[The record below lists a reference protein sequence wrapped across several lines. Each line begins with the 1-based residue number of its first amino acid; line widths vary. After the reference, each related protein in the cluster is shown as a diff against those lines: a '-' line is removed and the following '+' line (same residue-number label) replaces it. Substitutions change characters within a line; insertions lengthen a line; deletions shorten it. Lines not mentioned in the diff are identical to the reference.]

1 MDEDGSIASACLRFC
16 DIFAGWDCMDCD
28 LLVGCGNL
36 WDRRKG
42 SFSGAAELRLLDR
55 LMHAKQDHALGVH
68 PHSLTLH
75 DSAA

>member
-1 MDEDGSIASACLRFC
+1 MEEDGSVASACFRFC

-42 SFSGAAELRLLDR
+42 SFSGAAELRLDR